1 MGDWLETKQMKLT
14 EKTLKKLIKEAMDDE
29 FIATAPN
36 LRTPDPLDDIF
47 KFIDEVYNAAM
58 EKMGVT
64 DEDLD
69 DWEFSELSNKVVK
82 GVANDIKKVSG
93 DMSNDELL
101 AILRGLMPMLVN
113 ELINQ
118 HKNPPAEP
126 VDADFSNLNLKGI
139 DLEQS
144 NLSGANFSGADL
156 SIAKKEKY
164 NLPSVLVRV
173 NLKGANF
180 SNANLAGVN
189 FEGAYMKNVNLSGA
203 NLKGANMQNAILTGA
218 NFDGAVIDDT
228 LLIN

>member
-1 MGDWLETKQMKLT
+1 MKLT

-36 LRTPDPLDDIF
+36 LRTPDPLDGIF
-47 KFIDEVYNAAM
+47 EFIDEVYNAAM

-113 ELINQ
+113 ELIKQ
-118 HKNPPAEP
+118 HKSPPAEP
-126 VDADFSNLNLKGI
+126 SAL
-139 DLEQS
+139 
-144 NLSGANFSGADL
+144 
-156 SIAKKEKY
+156 
-164 NLPSVLVRV
+164 
-173 NLKGANF
+173 
-180 SNANLAGVN
+180 
-189 FEGAYMKNVNLSGA
+189 
-203 NLKGANMQNAILTGA
+203 
-218 NFDGAVIDDT
+218 
-228 LLIN
+228 